1 MQSFK
6 QNCKEIFFTALFK
19 KMENTEIH
27 KELVLI
33 IEQVVASTNPEK
45 KTGHRIVL
53 LTQETADKYE

>member
-33 IEQVVASTNPEK
+33 IEQLVASTNPEK
-45 KTGHRIVL
+45 KNRTQDSIVN
-53 LTQETADKYE
+53 TRNSR